1 MSDVTIDKVQIEV
14 EASAKS
20 ANKVLEQLERNLKSV
35 KSAMAGFDTSGIEK
49 LQKALDGIG
58 KAANNASNVKVTPKV
73 DTSNITKSEK
83 QISNSVAN
91 LQDRFTRLGA
101 LANAALGGDK
111 SAITSFQRQAVSMQA
126 EIDVVQNKLRRL
138 GDTRVQSPAFIN
150 LEENIQRAS
159 NLLDALKEKNKN
171 LYGGKAAPNDANYVR
186 LQDNIKTVSDLLD
199 QLTEKQQQMLKDGT
213 AYTDPLQG
221 YRDSIKSI
229 QDALT
234 ALIEKINAVKDDKP
248 SVDTSKVIANIQ
260 QAIKW
265 ADNLIKKL
273 LSLGGAA
280 ISKVLHGLGN
290 AFNKIKDGASKTR
303 SAVGKLNGVFDKGF
317 MKILKYGLGIRS
329 IYVLF
334 RRLRKA
340 VVESFGELQKSGAF
354 FQTTKANIEGLKT
367 SLATLKFQFGAAFE
381 PIFNTVAPA
390 LQSFINYLIKAM
402 NVLSAFI
409 AKVSGKDTYSKVA
422 AVTLA
427 AANNTASAARAAKEL
442 NKQLQGFDE
451 LNNLTTND
459 NAGGGGGG
467 GGGASGDSAVYEE
480 ASVESALGDF
490 GKALADAIAKGDWE
504 LVGKTIG
511 DKLTAELKKLNEK
524 WPEIFAAANDF
535 GTNLAKFFNGL
546 ISDDLFGE
554 VGEAIGSAINAA
566 LTASLAF
573 AKEFHWDDLGSAIAT
588 GIDEFVKTNPLK
600 LVVDNFNEWAN
611 GILDTLI
618 TAVDK
623 LLEKGTIDKISEH
636 IAKALAQLEIGEIA
650 WKVGKLGS
658 SLATSLY
665 KIVSNKETWINLGQ
679 KIADGINGFFAGM
692 NEVNED
698 GLTGWEVLGKTIE
711 ETFTGIATSLT
722 TALEGVNW
730 VEVGQSI
737 ATFIGSINWNDV
749 KWAFGNLK
757 TAVENALKGLLQGLG
772 IDGEDVAV
780 TIAKVALII
789 GAIGAV
795 KLAATIT
802 KLALTQMIEN
812 AVTALVGANV
822 PIKALGLAI
831 AVGGVVLSDSTTGE
845 GGLVGLATNAA
856 FNLLGATTTYAG
868 LRMMGLKIGLS
879 LKIAACTLA
888 WGIGTSIGK
897 YIGEKVST
905 LLFGEQEGGGENGE
919 LPKYYQEFTWKG
931 FIKEVKLAGKQGVLK
946 EAWDKLWD
954 DLYAPVFDE
963 GKQVKIKLDVGFE
976 KLTDAITK
984 AKNDFDAAWDSAF
997 NGKSKT
1003 PVGRNGMPSDVS
1015 QIVDAQEQ
1023 SEMNKHGYNLWMG
1036 IYKGFETAM
1045 AISNPITIPLIALKN
1060 MIGDFFKD
1068 KEEGFGE
1075 GSPCENMK
1083 PHGQYIYEGIIEGFL
1098 DAVKKLGGTYS
1109 VDTAISTLKSA
1120 LEAQLTQQFT
1130 GWDAGQ
1136 FISGVANLTLGL
1148 KTTIETTADA
1158 LGDEI
1163 SKLKEDIKKKLGT
1176 VSITT
1181 KLKNVTSKQL
1191 KKVKDK
1197 LKSWREGVNKDNKL
1211 TFSIDVTSNV
1221 KSLSKWVDD
1230 NIIEKINRTMRNV
1243 TPKYD
1248 PIPKITGNKRGPFAA
1263 TGGFADKAT
1272 NVTFGEAGAEAILP
1286 LERNLGAIDKIATVM
1301 LNGMEKVSK
1310 YRYSASPSALAFGGS
1325 SMSQAYVGS
1334 MSRGDSE
1341 ALQEQNKLLAEQNRL
1356 LQIIAN
1362 KDVTISSR
1370 DVFNATRS
1378 EAQNYNNR
1386 TGNSP
1391 FLF

>member
-265 ADNLIKKL
+265 TNNLIKKL

-303 SAVGKLNGVFDKGF
+303 SVVGKLSGVFDKGF

-831 AVGGVVLSDSTTGE
+831 AIGGVVLSDSTTGE
-845 GGLVGLATNAA
+845 GGLIGLATNAA

-931 FIKEVKLAGKQGVLK
+931 FIKEVKLASKQGVLK
-946 EAWDKLWD
+946 EAWDKMWD

-976 KLTDAITK
+976 KLTESINK
-984 AKNDFDAAWDSAF
+984 AKEDFDAAWDSAF

-1023 SEMNKHGYNLWMG
+1023 SEMNEHGYNLWMG
-1036 IYKGFETAM
+1036 IYKGFEMAM
-1045 AISNPITIPLIALKN
+1045 SVSNPITIPLILLKN
-1060 MIGDFFKD
+1060 KIAEAFKNI
-1068 KEEGFGE
+1068 FGE
-1075 GSPCENMK
+1075 GSPCTEMY
-1083 PHGQYIYEGIIEGFL
+1083 PHGENIYNGIIQGFL
-1098 DAVKKLGGTYS
+1098 NAMNLPNGTFS
-1109 VDTAISTLKSA
+1109 VSNAITLLKGA
-1120 LEAQLTQQFT
+1120 LEAHLTQQFT

-1148 KTTIETTADA
+1148 KTTIETTADS

-1163 SKLKEDIKKKLGT
+1163 DKLKKDIKKKLGK
-1176 VSITT
+1176 VSIET
-1181 KLKNVTSKQL
+1181 KLKKPKKENKNSVKKAVTDFKATL
-1191 KKVKDK
+1191 
-1197 LKSWREGVNKDNKL
+1197 NKDNIVKF
-1211 TFSIDVTSNV
+1211 TIDVTSNV
-1221 KSLSKWVDD
+1221 KSLANWINV
-1230 NIIEKINRTMRNV
+1230 NIIDRINEKMRKVVPNFKNIDRLTEKNYPRQAKGGYADRATTV
-1243 TPKYD
+1243 TY
-1248 PIPKITGNKRGPFAA
+1248 
-1263 TGGFADKAT
+1263 
-1272 NVTFGEAGAEAILP
+1272 GEAGAEAILP

-1341 ALQEQNKLLAEQNRL
+1341 ALQEQNKLLVEQNRL

>member
-138 GDTRVQSPAFIN
+138 GDTRIASDTFARLIQQSNVLDSQLTDMKHQMDAIMSGKKVVSDNQFKN
-150 LEENIQRAS
+150 LSENIVKTRTE
-159 NLLDALKEKNKN
+159 LDSVNDKMREMEK
-171 LYGGKAAPNDANYVR
+171 A
-186 LQDNIKTVSDLLD
+186 
-199 QLTEKQQQMLKDGT
+199 GT
-213 AYTDPLQG
+213 AYLGDPFQK
-221 YRDSIKSI
+221 YRDSVLLVQNDLDSLRQKIDSIKES
-229 QDALT
+229 
-234 ALIEKINAVKDDKP
+234 KP
-248 SVDTSKVIANIQ
+248 KVDTSNIADNAQ
-260 QAIKW
+260 KAIKW
-265 ADNLIKKL
+265 IDTLAKKIA
-273 LSLGGAA
+273 SLGSAA
-280 ISKVLHGLGN
+280 ISKVVSGLGK
-290 AFNKIKDGASKTR
+290 AFEKVKEGASKAR
-303 SAVGKLNGVFDKGF
+303 SAVGKLSGVFDKGF

-480 ASVESALGDF
+480 ASVDSALGDF
-490 GKALADAIAKGDWE
+490 AKKLADSIEKGDWE
-504 LVGKTIG
+504 GVGTLLSN
-511 DKLTAELKKLNEK
+511 KLTEMMQKIP
-524 WPEIFAAANDF
+524 WDSIFEAAANF
-535 GTNLAKFFNGL
+535 GTNLAKFLKGL
-546 ISDDLFGE
+546 ITPGLFTELGKTVANAIKVALTGLKSFAEELAVPDPETGKTGWEQFGE
-554 VGEAIGSAINAA
+554 SIAAGINA
-566 LTASLAF
+566 
-573 AKEFHWDDLGSAIAT
+573 
-588 GIDEFVKTNPLK
+588 FVAENPLK
-600 LVVDNFNEWAN
+600 LAAETFSAWAL
-611 GILDTLI
+611 GITEMLC
-618 TAVDK
+618 TAVKETNWTGMVTAID
-623 LLEKGTIDKISEH
+623 EAINAIPMDKIGFNVGE
-636 IAKALAQLEIGEIA
+636 LANELA
-650 WKVGKLGS
+650 NAVYKL
-658 SLATSLY
+658 
-665 KIVSNKETWINLGQ
+665 VSDKKTWIDLGT
-679 KIADGINGFFAGM
+679 KIADGINGFFEGM
-692 NEVNED
+692 NQVNED
-698 GLTGWEVLGKTIE
+698 GFTGWEVMGKAIGDTMKNFSLAMITALNNVNWDDVGQGIADFMAGIDLTGVTWDLIKLASTIVSKIGEALTSFKNNATEKAKIEGAIVALLAAITITHSVPVTLMLAAALGGIYLGEKLYEILSGNKVEQSFIDELSDIVNGLFGDQKIDFNLFAAIQFVFEELTGQHDPEAGKTEKALRAFILD
-711 ETFTGIATSLT
+711 TYLTG
-722 TALEGVNW
+722 
-730 VEVGQSI
+730 
-737 ATFIGSINWNDV
+737 
-749 KWAFGNLK
+749 AFGKARIVYNIAEAIDFVWSNK
-757 TAVENALKGLLQGLG
+757 NSFASGVKALKDDLLGSLKNMW
-772 IDGEDVAV
+772 DGV
-780 TIAKVALII
+780 TYAEA
-789 GAIGAV
+789 
-795 KLAATIT
+795 
-802 KLALTQMIEN
+802 
-812 AVTALVGANV
+812 
-822 PIKALGLAI
+822 
-831 AVGGVVLSDSTTGE
+831 GE
-845 GGLVGLATNAA
+845 G
-856 FNLLGATTTYAG
+856 
-868 LRMMGLKIGLS
+868 
-879 LKIAACTLA
+879 
-888 WGIGTSIGK
+888 
-897 YIGEKVST
+897 
-905 LLFGEQEGGGENGE
+905 
-919 LPKYYQEFTWKG
+919 P
-931 FIKEVKLAGKQGVLK
+931 
-946 EAWDKLWD
+946 
-954 DLYAPVFDE
+954 
-963 GKQVKIKLDVGFE
+963 
-976 KLTDAITK
+976 
-984 AKNDFDAAWDSAF
+984 
-997 NGKSKT
+997 
-1003 PVGRNGMPSDVS
+1003 NGMPSDVAENV
-1015 QIVDAQEQ
+1015 IKTKGLKQELEQ
-1023 SEMNKHGYNLWMG
+1023 YGRDIWAGIKGGFQAAIDWLEPVQKLWDKLVEKIKG
-1036 IYKGFETAM
+1036 IFGIDSPAKTMIPYGEYICQGILSGFM
-1045 AISNPITIPLIALKN
+1045 DWPKQL
-1060 MIGDFFKD
+1060 
-1068 KEEGFGE
+1068 
-1075 GSPCENMK
+1075 
-1083 PHGQYIYEGIIEGFL
+1083 GQEW
-1098 DAVKKLGGTYS
+1098 S

-1130 GWDAGQ
+1130 GWDAGSI
-1136 FISGVANLTLGL
+1136 ISQVASLTLN
-1148 KTTIETTADA
+1148 IS
-1158 LGDEI
+1158 
-1163 SKLKEDIKKKLGT
+1163 SKLTTSIEDMKDDIEELKKKIKKKLEK
-1176 VSITT
+1176 T
-1181 KLKNVTSKQL
+1181 KFKPTIQTPKGMS
-1191 KKVKDK
+1191 KVKKSVENFLSGLQQKAK
-1197 LKSWREGVNKDNKL
+1197 LQLSVQPVIGDLASWVQNKIISPVNLALGKLANKGIKVEYIKPVNKAKGGY
-1211 TFSIDVTSNV
+1211 TDV
-1221 KSLSKWVDD
+1221 
-1230 NIIEKINRTMRNV
+1230 
-1243 TPKYD
+1243 P
-1248 PIPKITGNKRGPFAA
+1248 
-1263 TGGFADKAT
+1263 T
-1272 NVTFGEAGAEAILP
+1272 NVIFGEDGGEAIIP

-1334 MSRGDSE
+1334 MTRGDSE